1 MGPDRA
7 KHIRN
12 ILIIIALALV
22 VWLVP
27 GGGTG
32 SSTIY
37 NVLTIILTAGL
48 LFFGYRL
55 YMEHRATI
63 FGLGDNQRALLYG
76 SVAVATVALLATN
89 RLWDAGGLGAL
100 LWFAL
105 LVARGVGDL
114 PRVED
119 VLRVLS
125 SARPARVFLHIRV

>member
-12 ILIIIALALV
+12 ILIIVGLALI

-37 NVLTIILTAGL
+37 NLLTILLTAGL
-48 LFFGYRL
+48 LFFAYRL

-63 FGLGDNQRALLYG
+63 FGLGDNQRAWLYG
-76 SVAVATVALLATN
+76 SLALASLAILATS
-89 RLWDAGGLGAL
+89 RLWDEGGLGAL
-100 LWFAL
+100 IWFGMIAL
-105 LVARGVGDL
+105 AVWGVY
-114 PRVED
+114 RVWREY
-119 VLRVLS
+119 S
-125 SARPARVFLHIRV
+125 EY

>member
-37 NVLTIILTAGL
+37 NLLTIILTAGL

-63 FGLGDNQRALLYG
+63 FGLGDNQRAVLYG

-89 RLWDAGGLGAL
+89 RLWNEGGLGTL

-105 LVARGVGDL
+105 LSLAGWGIY
-114 PRVED
+114 RVWRAYSEY
-119 VLRVLS
+119 
-125 SARPARVFLHIRV
+125 

>member
-7 KHIRN
+7 KHVRN
-12 ILIIIALALV
+12 ILIIIGLALV

-37 NVLTIILTAGL
+37 NLLTIILTAGL

-89 RLWDAGGLGAL
+89 RLWNDGGLGAL
-100 LWFAL
+100 VWFAL
-105 LVARGVGDL
+105 FSLAGWGIY
-114 PRVED
+114 RVWKTYSEY
-119 VLRVLS
+119 
-125 SARPARVFLHIRV
+125 

>member
-12 ILIIIALALV
+12 ILIIVALALV

-37 NVLTIILTAGL
+37 NLLTIILTAGL

-63 FGLGDNQRALLYG
+63 LGLGDNQRALLYG

-89 RLWDAGGLGAL
+89 RLWNEGGLGAL
-100 LWFAL
+100 VWFAL
-105 LVARGVGDL
+105 LSLAGWGIY
-114 PRVED
+114 RVWQAYSEY
-119 VLRVLS
+119 
-125 SARPARVFLHIRV
+125 

>member
-12 ILIIIALALV
+12 ILIIVALALV

-63 FGLGDNQRALLYG
+63 FGLGDNQRAVLYG
-76 SVAVATVALLATN
+76 SAAVATVALLATN
-89 RLWDAGGLGAL
+89 RLWNEGGLGTLIWFVL
-100 LWFAL
+100 LSLAGW
-105 LVARGVGDL
+105 GIY
-114 PRVED
+114 RVWRAYSEY
-119 VLRVLS
+119 
-125 SARPARVFLHIRV
+125 

>member
-12 ILIIIALALV
+12 ILIIVALALV

-76 SVAVATVALLATN
+76 SVAAATVALLATN
-89 RLWDAGGLGAL
+89 RLWDEGGLGAL

-105 LVARGVGDL
+105 LSLAGWGIY
-114 PRVED
+114 RVWRAYSEY
-119 VLRVLS
+119 
-125 SARPARVFLHIRV
+125 

>member
-1 MGPDRA
+1 VGPDRA

-12 ILIIIALALV
+12 ILIIVALALV

-37 NVLTIILTAGL
+37 NLLTIVLTAGL

-63 FGLGDNQRALLYG
+63 FGLGDNQRAVLYG
-76 SVAVATVALLATN
+76 SVAAATVALLATN
-89 RLWDAGGLGAL
+89 RLWNEGGLGTLVWFVL
-100 LWFAL
+100 LSLAGW
-105 LVARGVGDL
+105 GIY
-114 PRVED
+114 RVWRAYSEY
-119 VLRVLS
+119 
-125 SARPARVFLHIRV
+125 

>member
-12 ILIIIALALV
+12 ILIIVALALV

-37 NVLTIILTAGL
+37 NVLTLILTAGL

-63 FGLGDNQRALLYG
+63 FGLGDNQRAVLYG

-89 RLWDAGGLGAL
+89 RLWNNGGLGTLLWIAL
-100 LWFAL
+100 LAL
-105 LVARGVGDL
+105 AGWGIY
-114 PRVED
+114 RVWRAYSEY
-119 VLRVLS
+119 
-125 SARPARVFLHIRV
+125 

>member
-12 ILIIIALALV
+12 ILIIVGLALV

-37 NVLTIILTAGL
+37 SLLTIILTAGL

-63 FGLGDNQRALLYG
+63 FGLGDNQRGVLYG
-76 SVAVATVALLATN
+76 SVALALLALLATS
-89 RLWDAGGLGAL
+89 RLWDEGGLGAL
-100 LWFAL
+100 IWFGLIAL
-105 LVARGVGDL
+105 AAWGMF
-114 PRVED
+114 RVWKTYSEY
-119 VLRVLS
+119 
-125 SARPARVFLHIRV
+125 

>member
-12 ILIIIALALV
+12 VLIIIALALV

-55 YMEHRATI
+55 YMENRATI
-63 FGLGDNQRALLYG
+63 FGLGDNERALLYG
-76 SVAVATVALLATN
+76 SVTVATVALLATN
-89 RLWDAGGLGAL
+89 RLWDQRRVGRAAL
-100 LWFAL
+100 VRAP
-105 LVARGVGDL
+105 VARGVGDL

-125 SARPARVFLHIRV
+125 PARPARVFLHIRV

>member
-1 MGPDRA
+1 VGPDRA

-12 ILIIIALALV
+12 ILIIVAMALV

-63 FGLGDNQRALLYG
+63 FGLGDNQRAILYG

-89 RLWDAGGLGAL
+89 KLWDEGGLGAL

-105 LVARGVGDL
+105 LSLAGWGIY
-114 PRVED
+114 RVWRAYSEY
-119 VLRVLS
+119 
-125 SARPARVFLHIRV
+125 

>member
-1 MGPDRA
+1 MSRVGPDRA

-55 YMEHRATI
+55 YMENRATI
-63 FGLGDNQRALLYG
+63 FGLGDNQRAVLYG
-76 SVAVATVALLATN
+76 SVTIATVALLATN
-89 RLWDAGGLGAL
+89 KLWDQGGLGTL
-100 LWFAL
+100 VWFAL
-105 LVARGVGDL
+105 LSLAGWGIY
-114 PRVED
+114 RVWRAYSEY
-119 VLRVLS
+119 
-125 SARPARVFLHIRV
+125 

>member
-12 ILIIIALALV
+12 IVIIVALAVV

-37 NVLTIILTAGL
+37 NLLTIILTAGL

-63 FGLGDNQRALLYG
+63 FGLGDNQRAWLYG
-76 SVAVATVALLATN
+76 SVALATLALLATS
-89 RLWDAGGLGAL
+89 RLWAEGGAGVLIWMLMIGLAV
-100 LWFAL
+100 W
-105 LVARGVGDL
+105 GVY
-114 PRVED
+114 RVWREY
-119 VLRVLS
+119 S
-125 SARPARVFLHIRV
+125 EY

>member
-12 ILIIIALALV
+12 ILIIVGLALV

-37 NVLTIILTAGL
+37 NLLTIILTAGL

-63 FGLGDNQRALLYG
+63 FGLGDNQRGVLYG
-76 SVAVATVALLATN
+76 SVALALLALLATS
-89 RLWDAGGLGAL
+89 RLWDEGGLGAL
-100 LWFAL
+100 IWFGLIAL
-105 LVARGVGDL
+105 AAWGMF
-114 PRVED
+114 RVWKTYSEY
-119 VLRVLS
+119 
-125 SARPARVFLHIRV
+125 

>member
-12 ILIIIALALV
+12 ILIIVGLAVV

-37 NVLTIILTAGL
+37 NLLTIILTAGL

-63 FGLGDNQRALLYG
+63 FGLGDNQRAWLYG
-76 SVAVATVALLATN
+76 SVALATLALLATS
-89 RLWDAGGLGAL
+89 RLWDEGGAGVLIWMLMIGLAV
-100 LWFAL
+100 W
-105 LVARGVGDL
+105 GVY
-114 PRVED
+114 RVWRAYSEY
-119 VLRVLS
+119 
-125 SARPARVFLHIRV
+125 

>member
-12 ILIIIALALV
+12 ILIIVGLAVV

-37 NVLTIILTAGL
+37 NLLTIILTAGL

-63 FGLGDNQRALLYG
+63 FGLGDNQRAWLYG
-76 SVAVATVALLATN
+76 SVALATLALLATS
-89 RLWDAGGLGAL
+89 RLWDEGGAGVLIWMLMIGLAV
-100 LWFAL
+100 W
-105 LVARGVGDL
+105 GVY
-114 PRVED
+114 RVWREY
-119 VLRVLS
+119 S
-125 SARPARVFLHIRV
+125 EY

>member
-12 ILIIIALALV
+12 ILIIVGLALV

-37 NVLTIILTAGL
+37 NLLTIILTAGL

-63 FGLGDNQRALLYG
+63 FGLGDQQRGILYG
-76 SVAVATVALLATN
+76 SVALAALAILATS
-89 RLWDAGGLGAL
+89 RLWDEGGLGAL
-100 LWFAL
+100 IWFGLIAL
-105 LVARGVGDL
+105 AVWGMF
-114 PRVED
+114 RVWKTYSEY
-119 VLRVLS
+119 
-125 SARPARVFLHIRV
+125 

>member
-12 ILIIIALALV
+12 ILIIVALALV

-63 FGLGDNQRALLYG
+63 FGLGDNQRAILYG
-76 SVAVATVALLATN
+76 SVAGATVALLATN
-89 RLWDAGGLGAL
+89 KLWDEGGLGAL

-105 LVARGVGDL
+105 LSLAGWGIYHVWRAYS
-114 PRVED
+114 EY
-119 VLRVLS
+119 
-125 SARPARVFLHIRV
+125 

>member
-12 ILIIIALALV
+12 ILIIVALALI

-27 GGGTG
+27 GGGSG

-37 NVLTIILTAGL
+37 NLLTIILTAGL

-63 FGLGDNQRALLYG
+63 FGLGDQQRAVLYG
-76 SVAVATVALLATN
+76 SLTMAALALLATS
-89 RLWDAGGLGAL
+89 RLWVAGGLGAL
-100 LWFAL
+100 IWIGLLAL
-105 LVARGVGDL
+105 AAWGIF
-114 PRVED
+114 RVWKTYSEY
-119 VLRVLS
+119 
-125 SARPARVFLHIRV
+125 

>member
-1 MGPDRA
+1 VGPDRA

-12 ILIIIALALV
+12 ILIIIGLALV

-37 NVLTIILTAGL
+37 NLLTIILTAGL

-89 RLWDAGGLGAL
+89 RLWNDGGLGAL
-100 LWFAL
+100 VWFAL
-105 LVARGVGDL
+105 LSLAGWGIY
-114 PRVED
+114 RVWRAYSEY
-119 VLRVLS
+119 
-125 SARPARVFLHIRV
+125 

>member
-12 ILIIIALALV
+12 ILIIVALALV

-32 SSTIY
+32 SATIY
-37 NVLTIILTAGL
+37 NLLTILLTAGL

-76 SVAVATVALLATN
+76 CVAVACVALLATN
-89 RLWDAGGLGAL
+89 RLWDEGGLGAL
-100 LWFAL
+100 VWFAL
-105 LVARGVGDL
+105 LSLAGWGIY
-114 PRVED
+114 RVWRAYSEY
-119 VLRVLS
+119 
-125 SARPARVFLHIRV
+125 

>member
-12 ILIIIALALV
+12 VLIIIALALV

-37 NVLTIILTAGL
+37 NLLTIILTAGL

-63 FGLGDNQRALLYG
+63 FGLGDNQRAVLYG

-89 RLWDAGGLGAL
+89 RLWNNGGLGTLLWIAL
-100 LWFAL
+100 LAL
-105 LVARGVGDL
+105 AGWGIY
-114 PRVED
+114 RVWREY
-119 VLRVLS
+119 S
-125 SARPARVFLHIRV
+125 EY

>member
-1 MGPDRA
+1 VGPDRA

-12 ILIIIALALV
+12 VLIIIALALV

-37 NVLTIILTAGL
+37 NLLTIILTAGL

-63 FGLGDNQRALLYG
+63 FGLGDNQRAVLYG

-89 RLWDAGGLGAL
+89 RLWNNGGLGTLLWIAL
-100 LWFAL
+100 LAL
-105 LVARGVGDL
+105 AGWGIY
-114 PRVED
+114 RVWRAYSEY
-119 VLRVLS
+119 
-125 SARPARVFLHIRV
+125 

>member
-12 ILIIIALALV
+12 ILIIVGLALI

-27 GGGTG
+27 GGGSG

-37 NVLTIILTAGL
+37 NLLTIILTAGL

-63 FGLGDNQRALLYG
+63 FGLGDQQRAVLYG
-76 SVAVATVALLATN
+76 SLTMAALALLATS

-100 LWFAL
+100 IWIGLLAL
-105 LVARGVGDL
+105 AAWGIF
-114 PRVED
+114 RVWKTYSEY
-119 VLRVLS
+119 
-125 SARPARVFLHIRV
+125 

>member
-12 ILIIIALALV
+12 ILIIVALALV

-76 SVAVATVALLATN
+76 CVAVACVALLATN
-89 RLWDAGGLGAL
+89 RMWNAGGLGAL
-100 LWFAL
+100 VWFAL
-105 LVARGVGDL
+105 LSLAGWGIY
-114 PRVED
+114 RVWRAYSEY
-119 VLRVLS
+119 
-125 SARPARVFLHIRV
+125 